1 MTSTYIFVDV
11 NSRGCLEPSIQKY
24 TWNYDINSKT
34 YIMTQGD
41 KKVEYSILLSE
52 DVNRMNWSDLSTG
65 VETIWD
71 RIK

>member
-1 MTSTYIFVDV
+1 
-11 NSRGCLEPSIQKY
+11 
-24 TWNYDINSKT
+24 
-34 YIMTQGD
+34 MTQGD